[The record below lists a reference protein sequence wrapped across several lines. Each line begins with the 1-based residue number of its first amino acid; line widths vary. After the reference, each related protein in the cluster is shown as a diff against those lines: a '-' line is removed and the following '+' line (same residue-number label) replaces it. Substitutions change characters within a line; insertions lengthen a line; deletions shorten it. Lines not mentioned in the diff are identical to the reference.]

1 MTLLRPDLPKIAEE
15 VNSKNTLNSFFP
27 VRTKDRPGVFDWN
40 SVLGHV
46 VKTSYRK
53 ELGKGGI
60 DEFKQNCKN
69 TFLAKLDED
78 DFWPIVEKMYFE
90 ADDLFKIAPEF
101 LLFKAQKTTGST
113 PNARLGSMFSSL
125 LQNFFFSDK
134 PSIKLNFIED
144 ELYKE
149 FNKYLI
155 SGKSKGTVVKTA
167 KEAPYLPFLAEHF
180 QKDLSFL
187 GKRPKYL
194 LSVFKDFLRLYTFL
208 YTSQLAIN
216 IKNWRAGEPKAK
228 PMYFILDNEKASDER
243 TMVHEFGYKPM
254 KKALWNIFPYLSMND
269 SLQDPKA
276 ITQPIWQVAQSVT
289 EYPDTG
295 EWLNQ
300 YAVAFNDQREL
311 KMDLQTS
318 DDPLAGLQSLLNLSV
333 KQFSRGE
340 SRHEINIQY
349 VRTIEAE
356 LCEHFIQSRG
366 RAGRVLVFNQDYLV
380 MLTNLAI
387 GELDRLRFNELIK
400 AFESRGVY
408 FDKQSQQA
416 LIEFYERI
424 GNVERMSDSGDAV
437 YVNKTI

>member
-1 MTLLRPDLPKIAEE
+1 
-15 VNSKNTLNSFFP
+15 
-27 VRTKDRPGVFDWN
+27 
-40 SVLGHV
+40 VLGHV

-53 ELGKGGI
+53 DLGKGGV
-60 DEFKQNCKN
+60 DEFKQRCQKN
-69 TFLAKLDED
+69 FLAKLDD
-78 DFWPIVEKMYFE
+78 VDFWPIVEKMYFE

-101 LLFKAQKTTGST
+101 LLFKAQKTSGST
-113 PNARLGSMFSSL
+113 PNSRLGSMFSSL
-125 LQNFFFSDK
+125 LQDFFFSDK
-134 PSIKLNFIED
+134 PSIKLNFIEE

-149 FNKYLI
+149 FNNYLI
-155 SGKSKGTVVKTA
+155 PGKSKDTIVKTA
-167 KEAPYLPFLAEHF
+167 NESPYLPFLAKHF
-180 QKDLSFL
+180 QQDLSFL

-216 IKNWRAGEPKAK
+216 IKDWRAGEPKAK

-243 TMVHEFGYKPM
+243 TMVHEYGYKPM
-254 KKALWNIFPYLSMND
+254 KSALWNIFPYLSMNEG
-269 SLQDPKA
+269 LQIPKA
-276 ITQPIWQVAQSVT
+276 KVQPIWQVAQSVT
-289 EYPDTG
+289 ELPETA
-295 EWLNQ
+295 EWLTR
-300 YAVAFNDQREL
+300 YADAFKEQRDL
-311 KMDLQTS
+311 KFTLESS
-318 DDPLAGLQSLLNLSV
+318 DDPLSGLQSLLNLSV
-333 KQFSRGE
+333 NQFSRGE

-349 VRTIEAE
+349 VRTIETE
-356 LCEHFIQSRG
+356 LCDHFIQSRG

-380 MLTNLAI
+380 LLTNLAI
-387 GELDRLRFNELIK
+387 GELERLRFNELIK

>member
-1 MTLLRPDLPKIAEE
+1 MTLLRPDLPKTAEK
-15 VNSKNTLNSFFP
+15 VNKINSLNSFFP
-27 VRTKDRPGVFDWN
+27 VRTKDGADAFNWD

-53 ELGKGGI
+53 DLGKGGV
-60 DEFKQNCKN
+60 DEFKLLCQKA
-69 TFLAKLDED
+69 FLVKLDDD

-90 ADDLFKIAPEF
+90 GDDLFKIAPEF
-101 LLFKAQKTTGST
+101 LLFKAQKMSGST
-113 PNARLGSMFSSL
+113 PNARLGSMFPGL

-134 PSIKLNFIED
+134 PSIKLNFIEE
-144 ELYKE
+144 ELYNE

-167 KEAPYLPFLAEHF
+167 NEAPYLPFLAEQF

-187 GKRPKYL
+187 GKRSKYL

-216 IKNWRAGEPKAK
+216 IKDWRAGEPKAK

-243 TMVHEFGYKPM
+243 TMVHEYGYKPM
-254 KKALWNIFPYLSMND
+254 KSALWNIFPYLSMNEG
-269 SLQDPKA
+269 LQIPKA
-276 ITQPIWQVAQSVT
+276 KVQPLWEVAQSVLDT
-289 EYPDTG
+289 PDTG
-295 EWLNQ
+295 EWLTR
-300 YAVAFNDQREL
+300 YAEAFKEQREL
-311 KMDLQTS
+311 KLTLEIS
-318 DDPLAGLQSLLNLSV
+318 DDPLSGLQSLLNLSV
-333 KQFSRGE
+333 NQFSRGE
-340 SRHEINIQY
+340 SRHDINIRY
-349 VRTIEAE
+349 VRTIETE

-380 MLTNLAI
+380 LLTNLAI
-387 GELDRLRFNELIK
+387 GELERLRFNELIK

>member
-1 MTLLRPDLPKIAEE
+1 MTLLRPDLPKNAEE

-27 VRTKDRPGVFDWN
+27 IRTKDRPGVFDWDT
-40 SVLGHV
+40 VLGHV

-53 ELGKGGI
+53 DLGKGGI
-60 DEFKQNCKN
+60 DEFKQCCQN

-78 DFWPIVEKMYFE
+78 DFWPIVEQMYFE
-90 ADDLFKIAPEF
+90 SDDLFKIAPEF

-113 PNARLGSMFSSL
+113 PNARLGNMFSSL
-125 LQNFFFSDK
+125 LQNFFFNDK

-149 FNKYLI
+149 FNQYLI

-167 KEAPYLPFLAEHF
+167 NEAPYLPFLSEHF
-180 QKDLSFL
+180 QQDLYFL

-194 LSVFKDFLRLYTFL
+194 LSIFKDFLRLYTFL
-208 YTSQLAIN
+208 YTSQLSIN
-216 IKNWRAGEPKAK
+216 IKDWRAGEPKAK

-254 KKALWNIFPYLSMND
+254 KKALWSIFPYLSMNEA
-269 SLQDPKA
+269 LQIPKA
-276 ITQPIWQVAQSVT
+276 KVQPIWQVAKSVT
-289 EYPDTG
+289 ELPETG
-295 EWLNQ
+295 KWLDC
-300 YAVAFNDQREL
+300 YAEAFKEQREL
-311 KMDLQTS
+311 KFELTTS
-318 DDPLAGLQSLLNLSV
+318 DDPLSGLQSLLSLSV
-333 KQFSRGE
+333 NQFSRGE
-340 SRHEINIQY
+340 SRHEINVQY
-349 VRTIEAE
+349 VRTIETE
-356 LCEHFIQSRG
+356 LCDHFVQSRG

-380 MLTNLAI
+380 LLTNLAI

-400 AFESRGVY
+400 AFESRGVF
-408 FDKQSQQA
+408 FDKQSQQV

>member
-1 MTLLRPDLPKIAEE
+1 MTLLRPDLPKNAEE
-15 VNSKNTLNSFFP
+15 VNNSNSLNSFFP
-27 VRTKDRPGVFDWN
+27 IRTKDGPGTFDWD

-53 ELGKGGI
+53 NLGKGGI
-60 DEFKQNCKN
+60 DEFKQRCKN

-113 PNARLGSMFSSL
+113 PNARLGNMFSSL

-149 FNKYLI
+149 FNQYLI
-155 SGKSKGTVVKTA
+155 TGKSKGTVVKTVN
-167 KEAPYLPFLAEHF
+167 EAPYLPFLAEHF
-180 QKDLSFL
+180 QRDLSFL
-187 GKRPKYL
+187 GERPKYL
-194 LSVFKDFLRLYTFL
+194 LGVFKDFLRLYTFI

-216 IKNWRAGEPKAK
+216 LKDWRAGEPKAK

-254 KKALWNIFPYLSMND
+254 KNALWNIFPYLAMNE
-269 SLQDPKA
+269 SLQIPKA
-276 ITQPIWQVAQSVT
+276 KVQPIWQVAKSVT
-289 EYPDTG
+289 DIPETG
-295 EWLNQ
+295 EWLNR
-300 YAVAFNDQREL
+300 YAEAFKKQREL
-311 KMDLQTS
+311 KFELTTS
-318 DDPLAGLQSLLNLSV
+318 DDPLSGLQALLNLSV
-333 KQFSRGE
+333 NQFLRGE
-340 SRHEINIQY
+340 TRHEINGRY
-349 VRTIEAE
+349 VRTIETE
-356 LCEHFIQSRG
+356 LCDPFIQSRG
-366 RAGRVLVFNQDYLV
+366 RSGRVLVFNQDYLV
-380 MLTNLAI
+380 LLTNLAI
-387 GELDRLRFNELIK
+387 GELDRLRFNELVK

-424 GNVERMSDSGDAV
+424 GNVDRMSDSGDAV